1 MITAISVT
9 MLTLLIGMTS
19 VITTD
24 KHDQCDQC

>member
-1 MITAISVT
+1 MITAMT